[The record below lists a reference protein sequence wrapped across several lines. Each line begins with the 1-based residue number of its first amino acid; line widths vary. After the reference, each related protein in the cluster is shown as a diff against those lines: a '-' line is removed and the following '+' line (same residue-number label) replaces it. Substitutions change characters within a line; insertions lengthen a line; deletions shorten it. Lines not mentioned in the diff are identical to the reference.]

1 MCVVSNMGDHYN
13 QKFNQPDYTNFFSNI
28 QTGNVTRSE
37 FEAVKKELEEMK
49 AILKRAKLY
58 DQQTGQPDCEM
69 EEKVVKL
76 KEIAKLMGVDLS
88 EVFK

>member
-13 QKFNQPDYTNFFSNI
+13 QKFTQPDYTNFFNNISN
-28 QTGNVTRSE
+28 VSRYE
-37 FEAVKKELEEMK
+37 FDAVKKEVEEMR

-58 DQQTGQPDCEM
+58 DEQTNQPDCEM
-69 EEKVVKL
+69 EDKVKKL
-76 KEIAKLMGVDLS
+76 KEIATLMGVDLS

>member
-1 MCVVSNMGDHYN
+1 MCVVSAMGDHYGN
-13 QKFNQPDYTNFFSNI
+13 KFQQPDYTEFFKNI
-28 QTGNVTRSE
+28 HNVTRAE
-37 FEAVKKELEEMK
+37 FEAVKKEVEEMK

-58 DQQTGQPDCEM
+58 DEQTGQPHCEM
-69 EEKVVKL
+69 EDKVAKL

>member
-13 QKFNQPDYTNFFSNI
+13 QKFTQPDYTNFFNNI
-28 QTGNVTRSE
+28 SIVSRAE
-37 FEAVKKELEEMK
+37 FDTVKKEVEEMR

-58 DQQTGQPDCEM
+58 DEQTSQPDCEM
-69 EEKVVKL
+69 EDKVKKL
-76 KEIAKLMGVDLS
+76 KEIATLMGVDLS